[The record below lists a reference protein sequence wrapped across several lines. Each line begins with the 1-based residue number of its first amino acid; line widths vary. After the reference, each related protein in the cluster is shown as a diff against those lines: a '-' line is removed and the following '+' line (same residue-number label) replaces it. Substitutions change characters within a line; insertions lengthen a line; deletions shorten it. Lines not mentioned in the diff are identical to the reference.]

1 MFDNTNNSID
11 IGQLCG
17 CIDSLAYNGA
27 QFYSTNFA
35 WFANRI
41 IRGLFNGD
49 DTVIPVQPISFNHRS
64 IQLGQH
70 HFPEHADLVVNDI
83 TIYTGGV
90 VFVTIDANTITAAKL
105 KAIGNFVD
113 SLERLDDGLGCEVTL
128 DQDTDE
134 WGNKTFEIRAQ
145 YEMGQ
150 EIN

>member
-1 MFDNTNNSID
+1 MLDNTNNSID
-11 IGQLCG
+11 IDQLCG
-17 CIDSLAYNGA
+17 CIDSLAYNGS
-27 QFYSTNFA
+27 QFYSTKFA
-35 WFANRI
+35 WFTNHI
-41 IRGLFNGD
+41 IRGLFVGD

-83 TIYTGGV
+83 TIYTGGA
-90 VFVTIDANTITAAKL
+90 VFVTVDANIITADKL
-105 KAIGNFVD
+105 KAIGDFVD
-113 SLERLDDGLGCEVTL
+113 GLERLGDGFGCEVTL

-145 YEMGQ
+145 YELGQ